1 MHSPVALAKER
12 LTRSTDVE
20 TRGISRRPVGPAR
33 PHHPVLWLTSGRTA
47 TANPRDAR
55 VPTYC
60 APLGTSRAPSP
71 LRAATTPA
79 QFMLRP
85 VPSSSRGRRRLLNP
99 TFHHLQKTPRSTPT
113 PNQGRVASRAVSQI
127 TVAFNKQSCWE
138 RAHGKI
144 RDVGREFY
152 WTRPSRANGRANH
165 PGACFQCLRSR
176 RQSQTL
182 PHTGPIRNNSTTTA
196 ANVTNTPAILIGFPL
211 HKGTDYEANDPR
223 RRMRE
228 SRA

>member
-1 MHSPVALAKER
+1 MAR
-12 LTRSTDVE
+12 QRSYSH
-20 TRGISRRPVGPAR
+20 RKPPGR
-33 PHHPVLWLTSGRTA
+33 SGTHILRS
-47 TANPRDAR
+47 
-55 VPTYC
+55 
-60 APLGTSRAPSP
+60 LGTSRAPSP

-79 QFMLRP
+79 AIYA
-85 VPSSSRGRRRLLNP
+85 SSSPVVEPRQTAASQSNVP
-99 TFHHLQKTPRSTPT
+99 PPPKTPRSTPT

-127 TVAFNKQSCWE
+127 TVAFNKQVCWE

-211 HKGTDYEANDPR
+211 HKGTDYQVNDPR